1 MLPELIA
8 KHDIHKA
15 TIPWWAM
22 LPELIARHDI
32 HKVTIPWWAMMSE
45 LIAKHGIHKGTIP
58 WWAMLPELIAKHD
71 IHKVTIPWWA
81 MLPELIAKHDI
92 LKQQQSPDSICC
104 LRSLLSMIYQSLMDY
119 AELFNS
125 INTFSFLKC
134 FLLRFCSEVGLI
146 SISVSAALLF
156 VFSKFFYVYCSEQ
169 IIPSHMQSFRI
180 LTIIIIWLGIH

>member
-8 KHDIHKA
+8 KHDIHK
-15 TIPWWAM
+15 
-22 LPELIARHDI
+22 
-32 HKVTIPWWAMMSE
+32 VTIS
-45 LIAKHGIHKGTIP
+45 

-156 VFSKFFYVYCSEQ
+156 VFSKFFMFTVQNRSYPLICKVSEYWLLLLFGWAFTRQ
-169 IIPSHMQSFRI
+169 
-180 LTIIIIWLGIH
+180 LTHFLRALMLYNSPLDSLSACRPVTWQD